1 MAFNSLN
8 DHLVELSQ
16 LKSRNP
22 SELPSLCLNTT
33 KLATSLVIIQ
43 EEEGAQMSIY
53 YINYVLTRAK
63 LWYPRWWE
71 SWANLFPSTYSASD
85 YKSATWIDLVQP
97 TMSSRLFKWMIELDK
112 FGLLYSPR
120 IMIKAQA
127 LEGFIVE
134 LIPPTQLMNLLT
146 WP

>member
-63 LWYPRWWE
+63 LWYPSNGGE
-71 SWANLFPSTYSASD
+71 KVEPTYFQAHIMQVI
-85 YKSATWIDLVQP
+85 TNQ
-97 TMSSRLFKWMIELDK
+97 
-112 FGLLYSPR
+112 LL
-120 IMIKAQA
+120 
-127 LEGFIVE
+127 G
-134 LIPPTQLMNLLT
+134 
-146 WP
+146 